1 MLSIDQWLI
10 DHPFFVALR
19 EGFSKNSWAMYAE
32 AAAPLIYT
40 VPTFLG
46 VTLARTDAKAKE
58 ILSEVW
64 AEELGMADNLSHPV
78 LFQKFHQ
85 SVTSRW
91 GKYTHLQRF
100 GVRAGIGM
108 IELCS
113 SGDWPIGVAAML
125 AHESQFPP
133 AYQSML
139 PIAKED
145 LGDDS
150 EFFDVHA
157 LVDIEHTATSTKL
170 LDYAVSGGFVKETEI
185 EESYL
190 ASGELL
196 RSVFDGVW
204 AEMSAGSGH

>member
-1 MLSIDQWLI
+1 MLLIDQWLI
-10 DHPFFVALR
+10 EHPFFVALR
-19 EGFSKNSWAMYAE
+19 NSFSKNAWAMYAE

-46 VTLARTDAKAKE
+46 VTLARTDTKAKE

-64 AEELGMADNLSHPV
+64 AEELGMAENLSHPV

-85 SVTSRW
+85 SATDRW
-91 GKYTHLQRF
+91 GKYTHLQSF

-139 PIAKED
+139 PVAKQD

-170 LDYAVSGGFVKETEI
+170 LDYAVTSGIVREREL
-185 EESYL
+185 EESYF
-190 ASGELL
+190 ASAELL

>member
-1 MLSIDQWLI
+1 MLSINQWLI
-10 DHPFFVALR
+10 EHPFFVALR
-19 EGFSKNSWAMYAE
+19 TGFPKHAWAMYAE

-46 VTLARTDAKAKE
+46 VTLARTDTRARE

-64 AEELGMADNLSHPV
+64 DEELGMADNLSHPV
-78 LFQKFHQ
+78 LFQQFHRG
-85 SVTSRW
+85 VTQRW
-91 GKYTHLQRF
+91 GNYPHLHAL

-133 AYQSML
+133 AYESML
-139 PIAKED
+139 AVAKQD

-150 EFFDVHA
+150 AFFDVHA
-157 LVDIEHTATSTKL
+157 LVDIEHTETSTRL
-170 LDYAVSGGFVKETEI
+170 LDYAVSNGLAGDSEI
-185 EESYL
+185 EESFL
-190 ASGELL
+190 ASGALL
-196 RSVFDGVW
+196 RSVFDGVC
-204 AEMSAGSGH
+204 AEMNAAS